1 MASSTNSGDTLAMSV
16 RIQEVVLTGDSFTPT
31 LRVGWLS
38 DEFSVFS
45 HWKRVRDSTDRD
57 GNVTWKLGWKSSL
70 VKWVSKSTETIAI
83 VLFQKVGETE
93 SPVAKR
99 EIPCR
104 QIINGKPDQKY
115 KFRVLPLQELKGN
128 VRGTLS
134 GWVRCDEESEESS
147 EFHNVYGMKVEK
159 ESTISHSTTFT
170 HPSVDM
176 SIDLTMEMPQ
186 EYYPFISDTDVF
198 KTVFFKHI
206 STLKQNQWIFG
217 VILEYPNKL
226 ATGMILP
233 ERCPTDIF
241 IELGMYK
248 EEVGEGSD
256 THVPMWQ
263 ASPRQVDF
271 DALQIAAREVSSFF

>member
-1 MASSTNSGDTLAMSV
+1 MASSTNNGDTLAMSV
-16 RIQEVVLTGDSFTPT
+16 RIQEVELTGDSFTPT

-45 HWKRVRDSTDRD
+45 HWKQVRQSTDRD

-115 KFRVLPLQELKGN
+115 KFRRLPLQELKGN
-128 VRGTLS
+128 VLGTLS

-147 EFHNVYGMKVEK
+147 ELHQYGMKVEK
-159 ESTISHSTTFT
+159 ASTLSHSTTFT
-170 HPSVDM
+170 QPSVDM
-176 SIDLTMEMPQ
+176 SIDLTMEMPE

-198 KTVFFKHI
+198 KTVFCKHI
-206 STLKQNQWIFG
+206 GTLKENQWIFG
-217 VILEYPNKL
+217 IILEYPQRL
-226 ATGMILP
+226 AAGVVLP

-248 EEVGEGSD
+248 EESERGSD
-256 THVPMWQ
+256 THIPMWQ
-263 ASPRQVDF
+263 ASQRLVDF
-271 DALQIAAREVSSFF
+271 DALQNAAREVLGFF